1 MESIVSKC
9 IEQLLDLMD
18 HVENVRIEERVLLNP
33 HHGVKQ
39 CFHTMDV
46 AVYDWAT
53 SEMVPAGP
61 TSEKSASLM
70 KNRVILVD
78 KHCKKK
84 EKEMRRRGLPF
95 FFFPPPWLVFFFI
108 TPWTLKQQAQR
119 QKKSELSR
127 EDHVSSKV
135 GFLKFCYLLFLA
147 NNYETVILNIETI
160 FCKIVLLPLLVE
172 LELELETKSPFG
184 AEIETNI

>member
-1 MESIVSKC
+1 LLNEKVIDKPTYMESIVSKC
-9 IEQLLDLMD
+9 IEQLLDLMN

-70 KNRVILVD
+70 KNRVILVT

-84 EKEMRRRGLPF
+84 KKRERNEKEGITVY
-95 FFFPPPWLVFFFI
+95 FFPSPMAGLLLHHAMD
-108 TPWTLKQQAQR
+108 TETASTKA
-119 QKKSELSR
+119 KKIR
-127 EDHVSSKV
+127 
-135 GFLKFCYLLFLA
+135 
-147 NNYETVILNIETI
+147 T
-160 FCKIVLLPLLVE
+160 
-172 LELELETKSPFG
+172 
-184 AEIETNI
+184 

>member
-1 MESIVSKC
+1 MESIVSKY

-18 HVENVRIEERVLLNP
+18 HVENVRIEKRVLLNP

-53 SEMVPAGP
+53 LEMVPAGP

-70 KNRVILVD
+70 KNRVILVA

-84 EKEMRRRGLPF
+84 KEKEVRRRGLLF
-95 FFFPPPWLVFFFI
+95 LFFPP
-108 TPWTLKQQAQR
+108 
-119 QKKSELSR
+119 
-127 EDHVSSKV
+127 SS
-135 GFLKFCYLLFLA
+135 LLLHHA
-147 NNYETVILNIETI
+147 MAIETTS
-160 FCKIVLLPLLVE
+160 
-172 LELELETKSPFG
+172 TK
-184 AEIETNI
+184 